1 MSNLLIIVIIGMGS
15 YLTRVSFI
23 ASLGTRPLSPA
34 LERPLKFVAPAVL
47 AALVVPAVVLNE
59 GSPDLSPLSNPKF
72 LAAVVAALVTWRT
85 RSVVATI
92 FSGMGMLWLLQA
104 IA

>member
-1 MSNLLIIVIIGMGS
+1 LLPS
-15 YLTRVSFI
+15 
-23 ASLGTRPLSPA
+23 
-34 LERPLKFVAPAVL
+34 
-47 AALVVPAVVLNE
+47 NE

-72 LAAVVAALVTWRT
+72 LAAVVAALVTWKT

-92 FSGMGMLWLLQA
+92 LSGMAMLWLLQA